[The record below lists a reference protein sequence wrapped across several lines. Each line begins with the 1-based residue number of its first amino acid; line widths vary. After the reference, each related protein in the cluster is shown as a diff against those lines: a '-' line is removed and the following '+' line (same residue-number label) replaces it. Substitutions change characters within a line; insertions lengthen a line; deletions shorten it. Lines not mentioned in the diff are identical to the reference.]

1 MRLILIDG
9 LPGTGKSV
17 TAQHLALRYR
27 GAGQTVRWFH
37 ERDLAHPV
45 FSFRHLAELRHQD
58 GRQLAERLIAGWQRL
73 DGAEQ
78 EEIVILDG
86 TLLNLGLGMLLA
98 MRTPF
103 DRICETMD
111 AIAAAIRAHDSSLV
125 YLSPASI
132 AQHLG
137 ALGATRGSQW
147 GYAMHRMLEHS
158 PFATEW
164 QHRAGVGAPVTA
176 PEGDGVSPLV
186 LAFWEHQHAVIG
198 QLMARWPLAAAT
210 CVRHGADWSGMQE
223 QVATLVAAPDWTP
236 IRPSVSV
243 LLACLGTYR
252 GVRSER
258 RVTVTTDGATLYL
271 QHADGV
277 VSRLISSGDDTSA
290 VVEGLPA
297 AVHFYLGSDRSTLQ
311 MTTAFDNDRVITDEF
326 EREGSA

>member
-27 GAGQTVRWFH
+27 GAGHAVRWFH

-58 GRQLAERLIAGWQRL
+58 GRPLAERLIAGWQRL
-73 DGAEQ
+73 DVAKP

-111 AIAAAIRAHDSSLV
+111 AIAAAIRAHDSALV
-125 YLSPASI
+125 YLSPGSI
-132 AQHLG
+132 PQHLD
-137 ALGATRGSQW
+137 ALGAHRGSQW
-147 GYAMHRMLEHS
+147 GYAMHRMLEQS
-158 PFATEW
+158 PFATAW
-164 QHRAGVGAPVTA
+164 RHGAGVGVPLTA

-277 VSRLISSGDDTSA
+277 VSRLISNGDDPSA

-297 AVHFYLGSDRSTLQ
+297 AVHFHWSSDRSTLQ
-311 MTTAFDNDRVITDEF
+311 MTAAFDNDRVITDEF
-326 EREGSA
+326 VREGSA

>member
-1 MRLILIDG
+1 MRLILLDG

-37 ERDLAHPV
+37 ERDPAHPV
-45 FSFRHLAELRHQD
+45 FSFRHLAELRDQG

-73 DGAEQ
+73 DREEQ

-103 DRICETMD
+103 DRICETLD

-132 AQHLG
+132 PQHLS
-137 ALGATRGSQW
+137 ALGANRGSQW

-164 QHRAGVGAPVTA
+164 QHRAGGGALVAA

-210 CVRHGADWSGMQE
+210 CVRQEEDWSGLQE
-223 QVATLVAAPDWTP
+223 QVAALVAAPDWTP
-236 IRPSVSV
+236 IRPSVPA
-243 LLACLGTYR
+243 LLACLGAYR
-252 GVRSER
+252 GVRSGR
-258 RVTVTTDGATLYL
+258 RVTVTTDGTALYL
-271 QHADGV
+271 QHPDGV
-277 VSRLISSGDDTSA
+277 VSRLISNGEDTSA

-297 AVHFYLGSDRSTLQ
+297 AVHFRPGSDRTTLQ
-311 MTTAFDNDRVITDEF
+311 MTSAVDNDRVITDDF
-326 EREGSA
+326 EREGGA